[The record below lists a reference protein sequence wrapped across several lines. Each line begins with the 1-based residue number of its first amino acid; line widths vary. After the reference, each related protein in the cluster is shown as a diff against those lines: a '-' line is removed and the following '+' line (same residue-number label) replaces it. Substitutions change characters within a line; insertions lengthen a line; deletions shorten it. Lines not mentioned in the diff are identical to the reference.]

1 MLSITSEMMHFD
13 SNVKLIIVH
22 MVKQS
27 VDRISVCE
35 MRMFGVLRVK
45 VEKIRNENIRDNLEV
60 VPIEENRLRWVG
72 HACRR
77 PK

>member
-1 MLSITSEMMHFD
+1 
-13 SNVKLIIVH
+13 

-45 VEKIRNENIRDNLEV
+45 VEKIRNENIRDNLEE